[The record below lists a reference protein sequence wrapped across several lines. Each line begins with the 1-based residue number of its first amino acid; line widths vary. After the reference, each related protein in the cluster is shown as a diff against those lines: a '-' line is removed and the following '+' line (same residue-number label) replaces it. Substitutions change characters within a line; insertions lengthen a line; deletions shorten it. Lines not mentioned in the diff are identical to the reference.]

1 MVHKAFN
8 LMNKIEATLNSAKD
22 LTPAPKP
29 SNRKSLS
36 DFTKKASEIPK
47 KSLSDSKIESQSFK
61 DTKRSNGSKPQRP
74 KDPKT
79 QRPKDPK

>member
-36 DFTKKASEIPK
+36 VPK
-47 KSLSDSKIESQSFK
+47 KSLSDPKKE
-61 DTKRSNGSKPQRP
+61 PQRF
-74 KDPKT
+74 
-79 QRPKDPK
+79 QNRVAEF

>member
-36 DFTKKASEIPK
+36 VPK
-47 KSLSDSKIESQSFK
+47 KSLSDPKKE
-61 DTKRSNGSKPQRP
+61 PQRSQKRASAIP
-74 KDPKT
+74 KKEP
-79 QRPKDPK
+79 QRFQNRVAEF